1 MKYLLD
7 THVFLWMLLHTDKL
21 SKKVY
26 NVLEDSG
33 KEIYL
38 SAISL
43 WEIAIKHQ
51 LRKLDLGGVDIR
63 LLPNVA
69 AQSDVKIITP
79 EPYDFITY
87 SELPL
92 KKEHRDPFDR
102 LLIHTAIRNN
112 LILISKDKKFEQYKK
127 DGLQMMW

>member
-7 THVFLWMLLHTDKL
+7 THTFIWSFRSAEKL

-26 NVLEDSG
+26 EVISDAEN
-33 KEIYL
+33 EIFL
-38 SAISL
+38 SSISL
-43 WEIAIKHQ
+43 WEIAIKYQ
-51 LRKLDLGGVDIR
+51 LKKLDLGNLEIYH
-63 LLPNVA
+63 LPNIADEYNFSILV
-69 AQSDVKIITP
+69 P

>member
-7 THVFLWMLLHTDKL
+7 THVFLWMLLHTGKL

>member
-69 AQSDVKIITP
+69 VQSDVKIITP

>member
-51 LRKLDLGGVDIR
+51 LKKLDLGGVDIR

-69 AQSDVKIITP
+69 AQSDVRIITP

-127 DGLQMMW
+127 DGLQMLW

>member
-79 EPYDFITY
+79 EPYDFITC

-92 KKEHRDPFDR
+92 KKEHRDPFGR

>member
-92 KKEHRDPFDR
+92 KKEHREPFDR

>member
-51 LRKLDLGGVDIR
+51 LKKLDLGSVDIR

-69 AQSDVKIITP
+69 AQSDIKIITP

-127 DGLQMMW
+127 DGLQMLW

>member
-7 THVFLWMLLHTDKL
+7 THAFIWSFRNAEKL

-26 NVLEDSG
+26 EVISDAEN
-33 KEIYL
+33 EIFL
-38 SAISL
+38 SSISL
-43 WEIAIKHQ
+43 WEIAIKYQ
-51 LRKLDLGGVDIR
+51 LKKLDLGNLEIYH
-63 LLPNVA
+63 LPNIADEYNFSILV
-69 AQSDVKIITP
+69 P

-112 LILISKDKKFEQYKK
+112 LILISKDKKFEQYEK

>member
-87 SELPL
+87 SEFPL

>member
-87 SELPL
+87 SELSL

>member
-112 LILISKDKKFEQYKK
+112 LILISKNKKFEQYKK

>member
-92 KKEHRDPFDR
+92 KREHRDPFDR

>member
-51 LRKLDLGGVDIR
+51 LKKLDLGSVDIR

-127 DGLQMMW
+127 DGLQMLW

>member
-69 AQSDVKIITP
+69 AQSDVRIITP

>member
-7 THVFLWMLLHTDKL
+7 THVLLWMLLHTDKL

>member
-63 LLPNVA
+63 ILPNVA

>member
-127 DGLQMMW
+127 DALQMMW

>member
-92 KKEHRDPFDR
+92 KKEHRDPFGR

>member
-92 KKEHRDPFDR
+92 KKGHRDPFDR

>member
-51 LRKLDLGGVDIR
+51 LGKLDLGGVDIR

>member
-38 SAISL
+38 SVISL

>member
-127 DGLQMMW
+127 DGLQMIW

>member
-102 LLIHTAIRNN
+102 LLINTAIRNN

>member
-21 SKKVY
+21 SRKVY

-51 LRKLDLGGVDIR
+51 LKKLDLGSVDIR

-127 DGLQMMW
+127 DGLQMLW

>member
-7 THVFLWMLLHTDKL
+7 THAFMWSFRGAEKL

-26 NVLEDSG
+26 DGISAAEN
-33 KEIYL
+33 EIFL
-38 SAISL
+38 SSISL
-43 WEIAIKHQ
+43 WEIAIKYQ
-51 LRKLDLGGVDIR
+51 LKKLDLGNLEIYH
-63 LLPNVA
+63 LPNIADEYNFSILV
-69 AQSDVKIITP
+69 P

-112 LILISKDKKFEQYKK
+112 LILISKDKKFEHYKK
-127 DGLQMMW
+127 DGLQMLW

>member
-79 EPYDFITY
+79 ESYDFITY

>member
-79 EPYDFITY
+79 EPCDFITY

>member
-7 THVFLWMLLHTDKL
+7 THAFIWSFRSAEKL

-26 NVLEDSG
+26 EVISDAEN
-33 KEIYL
+33 EIFL
-38 SAISL
+38 SSISL
-43 WEIAIKHQ
+43 WEIAIKYQ
-51 LRKLDLGGVDIR
+51 LKKLDLGNLEIYH
-63 LLPNVA
+63 LPNIADEYNFSILV
-69 AQSDVKIITP
+69 P

-112 LILISKDKKFEQYKK
+112 LILISKDKKFEPYKK

>member
-43 WEIAIKHQ
+43 WEIAIKHK

-92 KKEHRDPFDR
+92 KKEHHDPFDR

>member
-7 THVFLWMLLHTDKL
+7 THVCLWMLLQTDKL

-51 LRKLDLGGVDIR
+51 LRKLDLGGGDIR

>member
-7 THVFLWMLLHTDKL
+7 THTFIWSFRSAEKL

-26 NVLEDSG
+26 EVISDAEN
-33 KEIYL
+33 EIFL
-38 SAISL
+38 SSISL
-43 WEIAIKHQ
+43 WEIAIKYQ
-51 LRKLDLGGVDIR
+51 LKKLDLGNLEIYH
-63 LLPNVA
+63 LPNIADEYNFSILV
-69 AQSDVKIITP
+69 P

-102 LLIHTAIRNN
+102 LLLHTAIRNN

>member
-51 LRKLDLGGVDIR
+51 LRKLDLGGEDIR

>member
-7 THVFLWMLLHTDKL
+7 THAFIWSFRNAEKL

-26 NVLEDSG
+26 EVISDAEN
-33 KEIYL
+33 EIFL
-38 SAISL
+38 SSISL
-43 WEIAIKHQ
+43 WEIAIKYQ
-51 LRKLDLGGVDIR
+51 LKKLDLGNLEIYHI
-63 LLPNVA
+63 PNIADEYNFSILV
-69 AQSDVKIITP
+69 P

-127 DGLQMMW
+127 DGLQMLW

>member
-43 WEIAIKHQ
+43 WEVAIKHQ

>member
-7 THVFLWMLLHTDKL
+7 THAFIWSFRNAEKL

-26 NVLEDSG
+26 EVISDAGN
-33 KEIYL
+33 EIFL
-38 SAISL
+38 SSISL
-43 WEIAIKHQ
+43 WEIAIKYQ
-51 LRKLDLGGVDIR
+51 LKKLDLGNLEIYH
-63 LLPNVA
+63 LPNIADEYNFSILV
-69 AQSDVKIITP
+69 P

>member
-102 LLIHTAIRNN
+102 LLIHIAIRNN

>member
-127 DGLQMMW
+127 DDLQMMW

>member
-63 LLPNVA
+63 LLPYVA

>member
-112 LILISKDKKFEQYKK
+112 LILISKDKKFGQYKK

>member
-7 THVFLWMLLHTDKL
+7 THAFIWSFRNAEKL

-26 NVLEDSG
+26 EVISDAEN
-33 KEIYL
+33 EIFL
-38 SAISL
+38 SSISL
-43 WEIAIKHQ
+43 WEIAIKYQ
-51 LRKLDLGGVDIR
+51 LKKLDLGNLEIYH
-63 LLPNVA
+63 LPNIADEYNFSILV
-69 AQSDVKIITP
+69 P

-127 DGLQMMW
+127 DGLQMLW